1 MYTSRDVIFDENV
14 FPFSQLPSISTSPTS
29 SPQISTRDQFADV
42 AYTPL
47 LANHDAGK
55 HRGARLELL
64 DETVEDVPAADV
76 APSTPHVD
84 LSGMLHP
91 HADASAAAARDGF
104 VTPPRPR
111 IRGPSSGCPESGGSM
126 SLLDSPAMHSST
138 PHVDQVPSTSQNKA
152 NLPIVSVPAPG
163 VTTRLQ
169 RGIRQPKQRTDGTIA
184 WSAVRLAHAV
194 DLTLHEPRDHR
205 EAMSCPHWR
214 AAMELEFSALQE
226 NKTWRLVPPVPG
238 VNIIDS
244 KWVFKVKQKSDGS
257 IDRYKA
263 RLVAKGFKQRYG
275 LDYEDTFSPIVKPTT
290 IRLLLFM
297 ALTHG
302 WCLRQLDI
310 QNAFLHGIL
319 EEEVYMRQPPG
330 FEDTSQPTHMR
341 RLDKALY
348 DLSRLPG
355 HGIHVFAPFLVVLV
369 SSHLQLTLHSSFFVV
384 LTSLFICWFMW
395 MTLLLSVRLL
405 LLLIGSSSSCVVPLH
420 LRILDSL
427 IIFLVSR

>member
-1 MYTSRDVIFDENV
+1 
-14 FPFSQLPSISTSPTS
+14 
-29 SPQISTRDQFADV
+29 
-42 AYTPL
+42 
-47 LANHDAGK
+47 
-55 HRGARLELL
+55 
-64 DETVEDVPAADV
+64 
-76 APSTPHVD
+76 
-84 LSGMLHP
+84 
-91 HADASAAAARDGF
+91 
-104 VTPPRPR
+104 
-111 IRGPSSGCPESGGSM
+111 M

-138 PHVDQVPSTSQNKA
+138 PHVDQVPSTSLNKA
-152 NLPIVSVPAPG
+152 DLPIVSVPAPG

-257 IDRYKA
+257 IERYKA

-275 LDYEDTFSPIVKPTT
+275 LDYEDTFSPVVKPTT
-290 IRLLLFM
+290 IRLLLSM

-302 WCLRQLDI
+302 WYLRQLDI

-330 FEDTSQPTHMR
+330 FEDTSQPMHLC

-348 DLSRLPG
+348 GLKQAPRAWHARLCS
-355 HGIHVFAPFLVVLV
+355 VLGGLGFQ
-369 SSHLQLTLHSSFFVV
+369 SSTAD
-384 LTSLFICWFMW
+384 TSLFILRRPDT
-395 MTLLLSVRLL
+395 TLYLLVYVDD
-405 LLLIGSSSSCVVPLH
+405 IIVVSSSTGAIDRLIQQ
-420 LRILDSL
+420 LRGSFALKDLGQLS
-427 IIFLVSR
+427 